1 MSLFTGSIIKIIERD
16 LTVLEKEISLY
27 PNESILWITKGE
39 IKNSAGNLC
48 LHLCGNLQHYIGAV
62 LGNTNYIRNRENE
75 FNAKGISKQDLI
87 AEIVRTKNAVI
98 DTMAGLSE
106 ESLDQPYPEEVFKVP
121 MTTTYFLIHLT
132 AHLGYHLGQINYH
145 RRLL

>member
-1 MSLFTGSIIKIIERD
+1 MNIFINSIIKIIERD

-27 PNESILWITKGE
+27 PNESSLWMTKGE

-48 LHLCGNLQHYIGAV
+48 LHLCGNLQHYIGAI

-75 FNAKGISKQDLI
+75 FNAKGINKQGLI
-87 AEIVRTKNAVI
+87 AEILQTKNAVVA
-98 DTMAGLSE
+98 TLASVSP